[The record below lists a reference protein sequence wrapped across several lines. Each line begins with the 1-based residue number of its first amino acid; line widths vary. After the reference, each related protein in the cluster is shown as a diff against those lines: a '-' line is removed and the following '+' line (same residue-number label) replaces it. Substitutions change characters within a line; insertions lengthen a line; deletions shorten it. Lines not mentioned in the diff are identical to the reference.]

1 MRAPIVVRSG
11 GAAPRYATMVALCS
25 PMDLRV
31 LIDPVV
37 SHTILNVKTNTTV
50 TMEDTVLSQAR
61 QAAAAEGRTLS
72 AWTERAVRAELMR
85 MSAAV
90 AAEWERTSADPQARA
105 LPELGGQQ

>member
-1 MRAPIVVRSG
+1 M
-11 GAAPRYATMVALCS
+11 
-25 PMDLRV
+25 

-50 TMEDTVLSQAR
+50 TMEDSVLSQAR

-90 AAEWERTSADPQARA
+90 AAEWERATADPQARA
-105 LPELGGQQ
+105 LAELAEQQAMSEAIGSSGQTW